1 MVRSTLILS
10 SIMVAECSICAPGS
24 LLQIANGRW
33 VTDMTTF
40 AYLADVFVLP
50 SYQGTGLGKWFV
62 TNVLMRAFDAQNFDH
77 ARAEVGG
84 GPRPHL
90 KDLSMSL
97 ILHTSTAVT
106 LYERYADFEVIP
118 DSEYMVLQIGN

>member
-1 MVRSTLILS
+1 MVRRTLILGS
-10 SIMVAECSICAPGS
+10 MVVARCSICASGS
-24 LLQIANGRW
+24 LVQIANGRW
-33 VTDMTTF
+33 VTDTTTF

-62 TNVLMRAFDAQNFDH
+62 TNVLMRAFDAENVDDGM
-77 ARAEVGG
+77 GG